1 MFVANIV
8 TKNNLNIDKYFNVVE
23 SIDDI
28 IKELPTLVIGWDI
41 VKTINPNADFIDKKL
56 SKNIFWTFKKTER
69 RDIFEEDLYDFIY
82 YSYNLL
88 VNNIEY
94 KFVDTIQMTDN
105 ELKHVFKTIK
115 EYKKSI
121 AYKYGEMLYVYTQ
134 NNIYGIDLNLL
145 KYMGLDYNKTINKI
159 KSDSLVFLD
168 NEEILIEYKDIIDML
183 NNEVKYVPYL
193 YSIEHG

>member
-105 ELKHVFKTIK
+105 ELKNVFKTIK